1 MRAAAGR
8 LHGHIALVT
17 GSTAGIGRAIA
28 WRLAQD
34 RPNTYSMSVND
45 HGFELLAAEP
55 IDVAALLDK
64 RVFRADAL
72 LEDVLASLNSGELAL
87 RRFREIARVAGL
99 VFTGYPGAPR
109 SNKQLQASSGLLWD
123 VFNEYDPRNLL
134 LRQAT
139 REVLERQL
147 EASRLDAA
155 LERMRGCRAVVTN
168 PRRPT
173 PFAFPL
179 IVELFREK
187 LTTEALEARVARM
200 VAELEA
206 AAQDLAGATQ

>member
-1 MRAAAGR
+1 
-8 LHGHIALVT
+8 V
-17 GSTAGIGRAIA
+17 
-28 WRLAQD
+28 
-34 RPNTYSMSVND
+34 P
-45 HGFELLAAEP
+45 FELSLREIGMLLAGTNVGSDILAGLNAAE
-55 IDVAALLDK
+55 L
-64 RVFRADAL
+64 
-72 LEDVLASLNSGELAL
+72 G
-87 RRFREIARVAGL
+87 RRQFREIARVAGL
-99 VFTGYPGAPR
+99 VFQGYPGQPQSSR
-109 SNKQLQASSGLLWD
+109 QLQASSGLLWD
-123 VFNEYDPRNLL
+123 VFNEYDPQNLL

-147 EASRLDAA
+147 EASRLEAA
-155 LERMRGCRAVVTN
+155 LARMRGCRAIVTH

-206 AAQDLAGATQ
+206 AAQDIAGATQ